1 MSDVLGPF
9 QVVVADY
16 ADAFDELRAVRERV
30 FVQEQGVPVALELDD
45 LDPRSRQVLARDRS
59 GCAIGTARLTPEGR
73 IGRMAVLR
81 DWRGSGVGSALLHAL
96 LRIARE
102 EGRDGVALNAQVEAI
117 PFYAR
122 HGFVAHGERF
132 MEAGI
137 EHQAMR
143 LRFDRPQ
150 AIEDRDA
157 AVAATVAIIDGASR
171 RLWIYSRELDPGL
184 YDHPRVLEA
193 LRRFG
198 TAGRGNE
205 VRLLLQDAAAA
216 QRAHAPLL
224 QLAQRLPSVFAIREV
239 EDPVDRS
246 YPSAFLASDAGG
258 CYFRT
263 LGHRFDG
270 EVEFDARARAAQL
283 VNTFDPIWERAR
295 LCSEVRAL
303 GL

>member
-1 MSDVLGPF
+1 MSGAAGPF
-9 QVVVADY
+9 RVTVADY
-16 ADAFDELRAVRERV
+16 ADAFGDLRAVREAV
-30 FVQEQGVPVALELDD
+30 FVREQRVPVELELDA
-45 LDPRSRQVLARDRS
+45 LDPRSRHVLARDRD
-59 GCAIGTARLTPEGR
+59 GRAIGTARLTPDGR

-81 DWRGSGVGSALLHAL
+81 EWRGSGVGSALLHAL
-96 LRIARE
+96 LRQARAD
-102 EGRDGVALNAQVEAI
+102 GRDGVALNAQVEAI

-143 LRFDRPQ
+143 LRFDRPLPI
-150 AIEDRDA
+150 ADRDA
-157 AVAATVAIIDGASR
+157 AVAATVAIVDAARR

-205 VRLLLQDAAAA
+205 ARVLLQDAAAA

-224 QLAQRLPSVFAIREV
+224 QLAQRLPSVFAFREV

-246 YPSAFLASDAGG
+246 YPSAFLAGDGG
-258 CYFRT
+258 GYCFRA

-270 EVEFDARARAAQL
+270 EAEFDARPRARQL
-283 VNTFDPIWERAR
+283 AESFDQVWERAR
-295 LCSEVRAL
+295 PCGELRAL